1 MFNNWYTCKDCQ
13 GMMNSKDLF
22 RDLRKRITL
31 PQEAVETDTMVYLML
46 ESIAG
51 LTRSDVIAQK
61 SVSLTSAESTKLN
74 EGLDRINANEPIQYI
89 LGSAHFYGRE
99 FQVNS
104 AVLIPRPE
112 TELIVAEVLRNTPK
126 TPGKILD
133 IGTGSGCIAVTLAK
147 ELPDKTIIAYDVSDA
162 ALKIASFNASHL
174 QADVLFQRVDI
185 LNDEIQLDDL
195 ECIVSNPP
203 YVAVSEKSTMNANVL
218 NHEPHLALFV
228 PDDDPL
234 IFYTMI
240 AKKGINAL
248 KPGGK
253 IVVEINEQFG
263 KEVRELFIQT
273 GFTGAIVIKDLQHKD
288 RIVTAVKL

>member
-126 TPGKILD
+126 TP
-133 IGTGSGCIAVTLAK
+133 
-147 ELPDKTIIAYDVSDA
+147 
-162 ALKIASFNASHL
+162 
-174 QADVLFQRVDI
+174 
-185 LNDEIQLDDL
+185 
-195 ECIVSNPP
+195 
-203 YVAVSEKSTMNANVL
+203 
-218 NHEPHLALFV
+218 
-228 PDDDPL
+228 
-234 IFYTMI
+234 
-240 AKKGINAL
+240 
-248 KPGGK
+248 
-253 IVVEINEQFG
+253 
-263 KEVRELFIQT
+263 
-273 GFTGAIVIKDLQHKD
+273 
-288 RIVTAVKL
+288 